1 MAALVIICSV
11 VNVEVEG
18 AVEITKVVSLV
29 TNKLIDLARSQV
41 QRNNKITNNRK
52 RQTSDSPAMKPA
64 EAVKEANESSRQNG

>member
-1 MAALVIICSV
+1 MAALAFIRSV

-41 QRNNKITNNRK
+41 QRERASVPT
-52 RQTSDSPAMKPA
+52 TTAPAA
-64 EAVKEANESSRQNG
+64 RIWSGI

>member
-41 QRNNKITNNRK
+41 QRNNKITNNK
-52 RQTSDSPAMKPA
+52 KDRQVTHP
-64 EAVKEANESSRQNG
+64 R

>member
-1 MAALVIICSV
+1 MAALGIICSV

-41 QRNNKITNNRK
+41 QRNNKITNNK
-52 RQTSDSPAMKPA
+52 KDRQVTHP
-64 EAVKEANESSRQNG
+64 R

>member
-1 MAALVIICSV
+1 MKKILITLPEVAALVIICSV

-41 QRNNKITNNRK
+41 QRNNKITNNK
-52 RQTSDSPAMKPA
+52 KDRQVTHP
-64 EAVKEANESSRQNG
+64 R

>member
-41 QRNNKITNNRK
+41 QRNNKITNNK
-52 RQTSDSPAMKPA
+52 KDRQVDSPAMKPA
-64 EAVKEANESSRQNG
+64 EAVREADESSRQNG

>member
-1 MAALVIICSV
+1 MKKILITLPEVAALVIICSV

-41 QRNNKITNNRK
+41 QRNNKITNNK
-52 RQTSDSPAMKPA
+52 KDRQMTHP
-64 EAVKEANESSRQNG
+64 R